1 MPRTTR
7 LVYDNYDGG
16 SWNVLHQL
24 QAYCRKETKRGES
37 SNYSTDSVMADFDPL
52 LITIITYRLEKSR
65 DEI

>member
-37 SNYSTDSVMADFDPL
+37 SNYSTDSVIADFDPL
-52 LITIITYRLEKSR
+52 LITKR
-65 DEI
+65 